1 MSQSS
6 PYKPAKIHPGIR
18 IEKIPVK
25 GAAGLIFVFG
35 ILFIFW
41 VGIPTVRGFV
51 ILGAVGGLAAFAVLR
66 WWRNRD
72 RGHTGRVLFAET
84 TASAT
89 PADQRRRTAR
99 HRNGTEF

>member
-1 MSQSS
+1 MPHSS
-6 PYKPAKIHPGIR
+6 PPEPLKPHPGIR

-35 ILFIFW
+35 VMFIFW
-41 VGIPTVRGFV
+41 VGVPTVRGFV

-72 RGHTGRVLFAET
+72 HGHTDRRLFAGT
-84 TASAT
+84 TISADREDEYGRAA
-89 PADQRRRTAR
+89 PPPKRD
-99 HRNGTEF
+99 